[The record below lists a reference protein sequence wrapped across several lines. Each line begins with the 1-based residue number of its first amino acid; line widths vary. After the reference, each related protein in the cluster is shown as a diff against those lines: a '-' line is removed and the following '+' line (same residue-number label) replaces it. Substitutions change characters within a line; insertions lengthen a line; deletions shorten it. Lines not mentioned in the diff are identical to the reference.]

1 MSDLREKIYKL
12 NGAFYLVQLLNYHI
26 SPFFFLG
33 LLSYNTVIIY
43 VMELD
48 VVYGIEM
55 LVLFVVLGTAIIT
68 VIRQIIF
75 FGLQLDIDALLYGP
89 CIYLVLFPL
98 SIYAA
103 ITIKKQHIWGTR
115 TRKEEEGQ
123 KKAQKIVRLK
133 LRKEL

>member
-1 MSDLREKIYKL
+1 
-12 NGAFYLVQLLNYHI
+12 
-26 SPFFFLG
+26 
-33 LLSYNTVIIY
+33 
-43 VMELD
+43 MELD
-48 VVYGIEM
+48 AVYGIEM

>member
-1 MSDLREKIYKL
+1 
-12 NGAFYLVQLLNYHI
+12 
-26 SPFFFLG
+26 
-33 LLSYNTVIIY
+33 
-43 VMELD
+43 MELD
-48 VVYGIEM
+48 AVYGIEM

-103 ITIKKQHIWGTR
+103 ITIQHIWSTR
-115 TRKEEEGQ
+115 TLKEEEGQ

>member
-1 MSDLREKIYKL
+1 M
-12 NGAFYLVQLLNYHI
+12 QLLNYHI
-26 SPFFFLG
+26 SPFFFIG
-33 LLSYNTVIIY
+33 LLSYNAIIIY

-48 VVYGIEM
+48 AIYRVVM
-55 LVLFVVLGTAIIT
+55 LVLFVVIGAAIIT

-75 FGLQLDIDALLYGP
+75 FGLRVDIDALLYGP

-115 TRKEEEGQ
+115 MRKEEEGQ
-123 KKAQKIVRLK
+123 KKAQKIV
-133 LRKEL
+133 